1 MTGVCGVQFAPRL
14 AEPGANADRI
24 AEEIEAAASEGAELV
39 VFPEAALT
47 GYVFRSLEEAREGA
61 IEADGSEIERL
72 ADACVETGVHAVVG
86 AIEREGSDAFNSAFV
101 LGPDGPVGR
110 YRKIHTLCLG
120 ADRFTRPGD
129 APPAVFRL
137 PFGTIGVHIC
147 YDGTFPETARL
158 LRLSGAQL
166 LVLPTNWPRLR
177 LKREMVLV
185 RAYENHAFYLAVNRV
200 GSERGVEF
208 RGASLAADPEG
219 VLLHEAGTEP
229 GRFIVEMDLARAD
242 ETLEIVAPDE
252 YELDLIDDRRPELYG
267 GITRANDPA
276 ARTGSRL
283 SRRRSG

>member
-1 MTGVCGVQFAPRL
+1 MTTVCGVQFAPRL
-14 AEPGANADRI
+14 AEGRANADRI
-24 AEEIEAAASEGAELV
+24 AEEIDGAAAGGAELV

-47 GYVFRSLEEAREGA
+47 GYVFRSLEEALEGA
-61 IEADGSEIERL
+61 IEADGLEIARL
-72 ADACVETGVHAVVG
+72 SDACAASGVHAVVG
-86 AIEREGSDAFNSAFV
+86 AIEREGADAFNSAFV

-137 PFGTIGVHIC
+137 PFGAVGVHIC

-158 LRLSGAQL
+158 LRLAGAQL
-166 LVLPTNWPRLR
+166 LVLPTNWPRLG
-177 LKREMVLV
+177 LKREMVRI

-208 RGASLAADPEG
+208 RGGSLAADPEG
-219 VLLHEAGTEP
+219 MLLHEAGPDP
-229 GRFIVEMDLARAD
+229 GRFVVEMDLSRAD
-242 ETLEIVAPDE
+242 QTLEIVTPGE

-276 ARTGSRL
+276 ARTGSRQ
-283 SRRRSG
+283 SR